1 MKDAIGQEIKLG
13 DVIIFTKD
21 FSGYSVGNTIT
32 FATKFGSTN
41 KIGTTQAPRFMGD
54 SAADY
59 VSYAD
64 SKNVI
69 VFTEQAIKFYGSE
82 FVENM
87 RSKVTLHEEQVKV
100 KAPSTRYFVI
110 IEKDYSAPKVTY
122 DSFLEANVFVIQV
135 EGRNKKDFFRE
146 LNKKIPMLTNFTN
159 IDCVI
164 LEKKGN
170 NASSFDKVPVKYRF
184 DAPYS
189 LAKLKTFGLDKCI
202 DKKVPPECLH
212 TIRFHYNNE
221 G

>member
-1 MKDAIGQEIKLG
+1 
-13 DVIIFTKD
+13 
-21 FSGYSVGNTIT
+21 
-32 FATKFGSTN
+32 
-41 KIGTTQAPRFMGD
+41 MGD

-64 SKNVI
+64 SKNVV

-110 IEKDYSAPKVTY
+110 IEKDYSAPKITY

-135 EGRNKKDFFRE
+135 EGRNKKDFFGE
-146 LNKKIPMLTNFTN
+146 LNKKISMLTNFTH
-159 IDCVI
+159 IDYVI
-164 LEKKGN
+164 LEKKGK
-170 NASSFDKVPVKYRF
+170 NASSFDKVPVKYRVA
-184 DAPYS
+184 APYS

-202 DKKVPPECLH
+202 DEKVPPECLH